1 MTNLLDRYLALCEEA
16 PTPWAFS
23 EIHDIAGDGIIVDA
37 NGEKV
42 CRVYGENRDAQMVGT
57 IILFAVNKVAEL
69 ATALK
74 DTAPRS

>member
-1 MTNLLDRYLALCEEA
+1 MLSSHKPFAGRS
-16 PTPWAFS
+16 TPWAFF
-23 EIHDIAGDGIIVDA
+23 EVHDIAGQGIIVGA

-69 ATALK
+69 ATAIMLAK
-74 DTAPRS
+74 E

>member
-16 PTPWAFS
+16 PTPWAFP
-23 EIHDIAGDGIIVDA
+23 EVHDIADQGIIVDA